1 MLSAVDATTVG
12 EPLPAWS
19 AGYLDLH
26 QIHTGRGNSLYAIFP
41 DGTTMLFDAGEVPD
55 GSPLALGPRR
65 PNAGKS
71 AGEWIADYVKH
82 LGGRI
87 DYLVLSHFHDDHVSG
102 VEAITRALP
111 VRTWIDRGEDPAPP
125 TFPGLLRF
133 FEVRRQ
139 FTGQRQT
146 FTPGRLN
153 QIGVNYPNFEIRN
166 IAANGAIWTGRGDTA
181 KSVFPSDWRKLAKD
195 LHPNE
200 NHFSIAIRLRY
211 GKFDYFTGGDL
222 IGVALDGL
230 PAWHDLETPIAKVVG
245 PVDAMALNHH
255 GWLDTTNDF
264 FLKTLNPKVAVI
276 SAWHAS
282 HPDHSVM
289 RRLRSPRGPQPDL
302 FITSLLDAPRAVFGY
317 LGNAFQSSE
326 GHILIRVAP
335 GGATYSVIILDTT
348 GVPGNVKGVFGPYP
362 SR

>member
-1 MLSAVDATTVG
+1 VIQALLLSLMLSAVDATTVG

-82 LGGRI
+82 L
-87 DYLVLSHFHDDHVSG
+87 
-102 VEAITRALP
+102 ITRALP

-200 NHFSIAIRLRY
+200 NHFSIAIRLLHRRRS
-211 GKFDYFTGGDL
+211 DRRRPRRS
-222 IGVALDGL
+222 AGL
-230 PAWHDLETPIAKVVG
+230 A
-245 PVDAMALNHH
+245 
-255 GWLDTTNDF
+255 
-264 FLKTLNPKVAVI
+264 
-276 SAWHAS
+276 
-282 HPDHSVM
+282 
-289 RRLRSPRGPQPDL
+289 
-302 FITSLLDAPRAVFGY
+302 
-317 LGNAFQSSE
+317 
-326 GHILIRVAP
+326 
-335 GGATYSVIILDTT
+335 
-348 GVPGNVKGVFGPYP
+348 
-362 SR
+362 